1 LLAEQGRPGRKADHG
16 QLRIR
21 GAGEVS
27 YSEIAAPTLP
37 PLTLG
42 RERRPRRRLEIGI
55 DPRPRGPHV
64 TLGRVPGRA
73 PPRKRVSHTGMVE
86 DRIGSKT
93 SLEVPFWWKF
103 LFGWKTHSSHFDLAD
118 GLASCFEEL
127 PTRTFDRRS
136 ALHHRRPAKIK
147 IVGEQGIC
155 ALDFFFHTGSES
167 SSERRVALMRLP

>member
-1 LLAEQGRPGRKADHG
+1 
-16 QLRIR
+16 
-21 GAGEVS
+21 
-27 YSEIAAPTLP
+27 
-37 PLTLG
+37 
-42 RERRPRRRLEIGI
+42 
-55 DPRPRGPHV
+55 
-64 TLGRVPGRA
+64 
-73 PPRKRVSHTGMVE
+73 MVE

-167 SSERRVALMRLP
+167 ILNRTQHVALNQVQHVAQSDDEDISVSRERCGQRTS